1 MYTGSQTSWTTVKDM
16 VGKHCNAA
24 ETAPNLPEDL
34 VKPLPSYWELTIDEE
49 ESTTA
54 FFFYNT
60 LLMVWEHSNDD
71 FPSSSWQPCH
81 KLTLFRRRVVIHT
94 DLFATWLHEMTPFN
108 SLSSCKECCIVLHK
122 SLIGLISINTCVLLP
137 KIDTGWYQR
146 GRGEAKSVLFSSRW
160 HFFIFRSKSTRQL
173 WQEDGKYKNGIL
185 Y

>member
-49 ESTTA
+49 ESTRA
-54 FFFYNT
+54 FFFTTPCWWFGNT
-60 LLMVWEHSNDD
+60 VMMTFHLPVDSHAINWHCSD
-71 FPSSSWQPCH
+71 
-81 KLTLFRRRVVIHT
+81 RVVIHT